1 MKKIFFRVVFLFSLL
16 SFSVQSKAE
25 PSVNLNTC
33 ITSFTDV
40 IYIEYEEI
48 DGQLF
53 KITYYSDGSI
63 DVQSVTTTE
72 HWYCSLFLTVSIGSV
87 ITAVKWK
94 MYAAAF
100 FNVAAYFHVFYTGK
114 NLYTE
119 NSLFYVCLRYVCV
132 MPAIC
137 LRYACDIVL
146 VEY

>member
-1 MKKIFFRVVFLFSLL
+1 MKKIFFLVVFLFSLL
-16 SFSVQSKAE
+16 SFSVQTKAE

-72 HWYCSLFLTVSIGSV
+72 H
-87 ITAVKWK
+87 
-94 MYAAAF
+94 
-100 FNVAAYFHVFYTGK
+100 
-114 NLYTE
+114 
-119 NSLFYVCLRYVCV
+119 
-132 MPAIC
+132 
-137 LRYACDIVL
+137 
-146 VEY
+146 